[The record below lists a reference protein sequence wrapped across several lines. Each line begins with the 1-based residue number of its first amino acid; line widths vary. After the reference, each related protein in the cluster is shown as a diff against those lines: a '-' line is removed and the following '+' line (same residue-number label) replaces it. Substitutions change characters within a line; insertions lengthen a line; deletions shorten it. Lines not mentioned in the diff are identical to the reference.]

1 MVAVQF
7 DQLSDLAK
15 PNISRVFDVPIVQ
28 TQFWHDDKAVA
39 KTLLIDFDVSLAVGC
54 N

>member
-15 PNISRVFDVPIVQ
+15 PKLSAEFDVPIVQ
-28 TQFWHDDKAVA
+28 AQFWHDDKAVA
-39 KTLLIDFDVSLAVGC
+39 KTLLIDFDVSLAVGS